1 MLCLVFVGRTS
12 NSWVRIRSLILLG
25 SPRSSGGLDLFALD
39 QQCHSFLTQGLAL
52 STCRSYASAQTKLI
66 SFLSSAGEVAFSS
79 SSRLPITD
87 DLMLVIWRSLDLH
100 LPDHCMFWPACS
112 LGYFGF
118 LHASEFTVPNWSS
131 FSSSLHLGVQDIAV
145 DSLQLHLACLSGSRA
160 LRLIHLGRA
169 VPFTLCSLCLNDLPC
184 AHVRCPGQP
193 VFVANWAI
201 LSRVIF
207 RQTGFGRLWPQL
219 RCRETSSAILFVQG
233 CYCCSSQ

>member
-1 MLCLVFVGRTS
+1 MQLL
-12 NSWVRIRSLILLG
+12 RSLLL
-25 SPRSSGGLDLFALD
+25 SAAR
-39 QQCHSFLTQGLAL
+39 HSFSFSAQHVPSVNNQIAVAL
-52 STCRSYASAQTKLI
+52 SRFRWQDFEQLGPDSQPHPTWI
-66 SFLSSAGEVAFSS
+66 SPIFWRPWPLRLRPAMPFLLDPRPGPVYLSFVCFCPNKVYFLLSSAGEVGFSS

-184 AHVRCPGQP
+184 AHVRCPWQP
-193 VFVANWAI
+193 VFVAK
-201 LSRVIF
+201 
-207 RQTGFGRLWPQL
+207 
-219 RCRETSSAILFVQG
+219 
-233 CYCCSSQ
+233 